1 MRRSFRLWRRFGRRS
16 IRDNKLALGRRRKGK
31 KRTDAEEVA
40 VLMAAAARL
49 LAAMAELAAPLA
61 ALPVPV
67 IKAQYP
73 PDSCA
78 QTVTLQT

>member
-1 MRRSFRLWRRFGRRS
+1 
-16 IRDNKLALGRRRKGK
+16 
-31 KRTDAEEVA
+31 
-40 VLMAAAARL
+40 MAAAAKL
-49 LAAMAELAAPLA
+49 LAAIAELAAPLA